1 MKPAGQLVY
10 QTEERSI
17 ALKRIK
23 PKKTKAVNQKVLI
36 ATIDGGKDTHYGY
49 YRCPDGTEGKSLPF
63 RNNGRGFQ
71 EFWERISSIA
81 DAQGFEEIIIGFES
95 TGPYMEP
102 LAQFL
107 RNKKAVRLV
116 QVNPMHTKRLKELS
130 GNSPLKTDRKDPKVI
145 ADIIELGH
153 ALTVVIPEGP
163 AAELRRL
170 TQGRER
176 TITSRTRLFNQLQCL
191 LASFFP
197 EFLQVMKDVT
207 TASAQHLIKHYP
219 TPQDIVNLGEP
230 ALAAQLRKVSRG
242 KLKEDRARAL
252 FEAPSASVGIRDGRN
267 SMLQEV
273 RLIVDTIALYGR
285 FIEGLEA
292 DMVRYLEQ
300 VPYSHVILSLKG
312 IGPVTAAGLIGE
324 VGDFTKFGTISE
336 VMKLAGLDLYEV
348 SSGKHRGKLRI
359 SKRGRPH
366 MRKLLYLAA
375 LSTVRKGGAMHGWYQ
390 RALGRGMIKTKAL
403 VAVSRKLLGIIFAL
417 VRNHSVYIENFMNQK
432 PIFQEA
438 A

>member
-1 MKPAGQLVY
+1 VK
-10 QTEERSI
+10 
-17 ALKRIK
+17 KIK
-23 PKKTKAVNQKVLI
+23 PKTIKAVNKNILI
-36 ATIDGGKDTHYGY
+36 AAIDGGKDKHYGY
-49 YRCPDGTEGKSLPF
+49 FRCPDGTEGKSLPF
-63 RNNGRGFQ
+63 WNNGRGFQ
-71 EFWERISSIA
+71 EFWERISSA
-81 DAQGFEEIIIGFES
+81 AKAHGLEEIIVGFES

-107 RNKKAVRLV
+107 KSRKGVRLV
-116 QVNPMHTKRLKELS
+116 QVNPMHSKRLKELP

-176 TITSRTRLFNQLQCL
+176 TIESRTRLFNQLQCL
-191 LASFFP
+191 LASIFP
-197 EFLQVMKDVT
+197 EFLQVMNDVK
-207 TASAQHLIKHYP
+207 TASAQHLLRNYP
-219 TPQDIVNLGEP
+219 MPQDIVALGESS
-230 ALAAQLRKVSRG
+230 LAALLRKVSRG
-242 KLKEDRARAL
+242 KLREDRARAL
-252 FEAPSASVGIRDGRN
+252 FEAAHESVGIREGRD
-267 SMLQEV
+267 SMLLEI
-273 RLIVDTIALYGR
+273 RLILETTASYDR
-285 FIEGLEA
+285 FIEGLETE
-292 DMVRYLEQ
+292 MLRHLKQ
-300 VPYSHVILSLKG
+300 IPYSHLILSLKG

-324 VGDFTKFGTISE
+324 VGDFTKFGTIGE

-359 SKRGRPH
+359 SKRGRPRI
-366 MRKLLYLAA
+366 RKLLYLAA
-375 LSTVRKGGAMHGWYQ
+375 LSTVRKGGAMHKWYQ

-417 VRNHSVYIENFMNQK
+417 VRSHSVYVENYRKQK
-432 PIFQEA
+432 PILQEA

>member
-1 MKPAGQLVY
+1 MK
-10 QTEERSI
+10 
-17 ALKRIK
+17 KIK
-23 PKKTKAVNQKVLI
+23 PKNTRAVNEKILI

-63 RNNGRGFQ
+63 WNNGRGFQ
-71 EFWERISSIA
+71 EFWERISTA
-81 DAQGFEEIIIGFES
+81 AKTHGLEEIIVGFES

-102 LAQFL
+102 VAQFL
-107 RNKKAVRLV
+107 RNKKGIRLV

-176 TITSRTRLFNQLQCL
+176 TIASRTRLFNQLQCI

-197 EFLQVMKDVT
+197 EFLQVMKDVK
-207 TASAQHLIKHYP
+207 TASAQHLLKKHP
-219 TPQDIVNLGEP
+219 TPRDIVALGLP
-230 ALAAQLRKVSRG
+230 ALTAELRKVSRG
-242 KLKEDRARAL
+242 KLREDRARAL
-252 FEAPSASVGIRDGRN
+252 FEASNESVGIQAGRDSALLEIG
-267 SMLQEV
+267 
-273 RLIVDTIALYGR
+273 LILETIAAYDA
-285 FIEGLEA
+285 FIEKVEA
-292 DMVRYLEQ
+292 EMERHLNEI
-300 VPYSHVILSLKG
+300 PYSRVILSLKG
-312 IGPVTAAGLIGE
+312 VGPVTTAGLIGE

-336 VMKLAGLDLYEV
+336 ILKLAGLDLYEV

-359 SKRGRPH
+359 SKRGRPL

-375 LSTVRKGGAMHGWYQ
+375 LSTVRKGGVMHEWYK

-403 VAVSRKLLGIIFAL
+403 VAVSRKLLGIMFAL
-417 VRNHSVYIENFMNQK
+417 VRDHSVYVDNYLQVQHQLK
-432 PIFQEA
+432 EA

>member
-1 MKPAGQLVY
+1 MK
-10 QTEERSI
+10 
-17 ALKRIK
+17 IK
-23 PKKTKAVNQKVLI
+23 PKKTRAVNQNVLI
-36 ATIDGGKDTHYGY
+36 ATVDGGKDKHYGY
-49 YRCPDGTEGKSLPF
+49 YRCPDGTECKAF
-63 RNNGRGFQ
+63 DFWNNGPGFQ
-71 EFWERISSIA
+71 EFWERISSVA
-81 DAQGFEEIIIGFES
+81 AKHGLEEIIIGFEP

-102 LAQFL
+102 LALFL
-107 RNKKAVRLV
+107 RNRNGARLV

-170 TQGRER
+170 SQGRER
-176 TITSRTRLFNQLQCL
+176 TITSRSRLFNQLQCL

-197 EFLQVMKDVT
+197 EFMQVMKDIK
-207 TASAQHLIKHYP
+207 TASAQYLIKHHP
-219 TPQDIVNLGEP
+219 TPEDIVSVGESG
-230 ALAAQLRKVSRG
+230 LAALLRKVSRG

-252 FEAPSASVGIRDGRN
+252 FEASRASVGIREGRD

-273 RLIVDTIALYGR
+273 KLIVDTIALYDR
-285 FIEGLEA
+285 FVEGLEA
-292 DMVRYLEQ
+292 DMVRYLGQ
-300 VPYSHVILSLKG
+300 IPYSHVILSLKG

-324 VGDFTKFGTISE
+324 VGDFTQFGTISE

-348 SSGKHRGKLRI
+348 SSGKHKGKLHI
-359 SKRGRPH
+359 SKRGRPF

-375 LSTVRKGGAMHGWYQ
+375 LSTVRKGGAMHEWYQ
-390 RALGRGMIKTKAL
+390 RAMDRGMKKTKAL

-417 VRNHSVYIENFMNQK
+417 VRDHSVYVENYSKQK
-432 PIFQEA
+432 ILFQEA
-438 A
+438 AA

>member
-1 MKPAGQLVY
+1 MK
-10 QTEERSI
+10 
-17 ALKRIK
+17 KIK
-23 PKKTKAVNQKVLI
+23 PKKTKAVNEKVLI
-36 ATIDGGKDTHYGY
+36 ATIDGGKDKHYGY

-63 RNNGRGFQ
+63 WNNGRGFC
-71 EFWERISSIA
+71 EFWERISTA
-81 DAQGFEEIIIGFES
+81 AKTHGLEDIIIGFES

-107 RNKKAVRLV
+107 RNKKGVRLA
-116 QVNPMHTKRLKELS
+116 QVNPMHTKRLKELP

-176 TITSRTRLFNQLQCL
+176 TIASRTRLFNQLQCI

-197 EFLQVMKDVT
+197 EFLQVMKNVK
-207 TASAQHLIKHYP
+207 TASARHLLKKHP
-219 TPQDIVNLGEP
+219 APRDIVAMGLP
-230 ALAAQLRKVSRG
+230 ALTAELRKVSRG

-252 FEAPSASVGIRDGRN
+252 FEASNESVGIQAGRDSQLLEIG
-267 SMLQEV
+267 LLLE
-273 RLIVDTIALYGR
+273 TIAAYDA
-285 FIEGLEA
+285 FIEKVEA
-292 DMVRYLEQ
+292 EMERHLNEI
-300 VPYSHVILSLKG
+300 PYSRVILSLKG
-312 IGPVTAAGLIGE
+312 VGPVTTAGLIGE

-336 VMKLAGLDLYEV
+336 VLKLAGLDLYEV

-359 SKRGRPH
+359 SKRGRPL

-375 LSTVRKGGAMHGWYQ
+375 LSTVRKGGVMHEWYK

-403 VAVSRKLLGIIFAL
+403 VAVSRKLLGIMFAL
-417 VRNHSVYIENFMNQK
+417 VRDHSVYVKNYTKQK
-432 PIFQEA
+432 LILQEA

>member
-1 MKPAGQLVY
+1 VK
-10 QTEERSI
+10 
-17 ALKRIK
+17 KIK
-23 PKKTKAVNQKVLI
+23 PKNSKAVNQKILI
-36 ATIDGGKDTHYGY
+36 ATIDGGKEKHYGY
-49 YRCPDGTEGKSLPF
+49 FRCPDGTEGKSQPF
-63 RNNGRGFQ
+63 LNNGRGFQ
-71 EFWERISSIA
+71 EFWERISSA
-81 DAQGFEEIIIGFES
+81 AKTHSLEEIVVGFES

-107 RNKKAVRLV
+107 RSKQGVRLV

-191 LASFFP
+191 LASIFP
-197 EFLQVMKDVT
+197 EFLQVMKDVK
-207 TASAQHLIKHYP
+207 TASALYLLRHHP
-219 TPQDIVNLGEP
+219 MPQDIVKLGES
-230 ALAAQLRKVSRG
+230 ALASLLRKVSRG
-242 KLKEDRARAL
+242 KLREDRARAL
-252 FEAPSASVGIRDGRN
+252 FEASSASVGIRDGRD
-267 SMLQEV
+267 SMLLEI
-273 RLIVDTIALYGR
+273 RLILETIASHEH
-285 FIEGLEA
+285 FIEGLEVE
-292 DMVRYLEQ
+292 MERYLEQ
-300 VPYSHVILSLKG
+300 IPYSHIILSLKG
-312 IGPVTAAGLIGE
+312 IGPITTAGLIGE

-336 VMKLAGLDLYEV
+336 VLKLAGLDLYEV

-375 LSTVRKGGAMHGWYQ
+375 LSAVRKGGVMHEWYQ
-390 RALGRGMIKTKAL
+390 RALGRGMKKTKAL

-417 VRNHSVYIENFMNQK
+417 VRNHSVYVENYTKQK
-432 PIFQEA
+432 PTFQEA

>member
-1 MKPAGQLVY
+1 MRK
-10 QTEERSI
+10 
-17 ALKRIK
+17 IK
-23 PKKTKAVNQKVLI
+23 PKRIDAVNEKVLI

-49 YRCPDGTEGKSLPF
+49 YRYPDGTDCKAF
-63 RNNGRGFQ
+63 DFWNNGRGFQ
-71 EFWERISSIA
+71 EFWERISSA
-81 DAQGFEEIIIGFES
+81 ARSHGLEEIIVGFES

-107 RNKKAVRLV
+107 RSKKGIRLV

-145 ADIIELGH
+145 ADIIALGH

-176 TITSRTRLFNQLQCL
+176 TIESRTRLFNQLQCL
-191 LASFFP
+191 LVISFP
-197 EFLQVMKDVT
+197 EFLQVMTDVK
-207 TASAQHLIKHYP
+207 TASAQHLLRHYP
-219 TPQDIVNLGEP
+219 TAQDIVSLGEP
-230 ALAAQLRKVSRG
+230 ALTVLLRKVSRG
-242 KLKEDRARAL
+242 KIREARARAL
-252 FEAPSASVGIRDGRN
+252 FEAARESVGVQEGRS
-267 SMLQEV
+267 SMLLEI
-273 RLIVDTIALYGR
+273 RLMLETIASYDR
-285 FIEGLEA
+285 FIDGLEA
-292 DMVRYLEQ
+292 EMVRHLEQ
-300 VPYSHVILSLKG
+300 IPYSRVILSLKG

-359 SKRGRPH
+359 SKRGRPLI
-366 MRKLLYLAA
+366 RKLLYLAA
-375 LSTVRKGGAMHGWYQ
+375 LSTIRKGGVMHEWYQ
-390 RALGRGMIKTKAL
+390 RALGRGMMKTKAL

-417 VRNHSVYIENFMNQK
+417 VRDHSVYVENYMKQE
-432 PIFQEA
+432 PILQEA

>member
-1 MKPAGQLVY
+1 MK
-10 QTEERSI
+10 
-17 ALKRIK
+17 KIK
-23 PKKTKAVNQKVLI
+23 PKLPKGVNEKVLI
-36 ATIDGGKDTHYGY
+36 ATVDGGKDIHYGY
-49 YRCPDGTEGKSLPF
+49 YRYPDGTDMKPF
-63 RNNGRGFQ
+63 DFWNNGRGFC
-71 EFWERISSIA
+71 EFWERVSSA
-81 DAQGFEEIIIGFES
+81 AKRQDLEEIIVGFES

-107 RNKKAVRLV
+107 RSKKGVRLV
-116 QVNPMHTKRLKELS
+116 QVNPMHTKRVKELQ

-170 TQGRER
+170 TQSRER
-176 TITSRTRLFNQLQCL
+176 TIGSRTRLFNQLQN
-191 LASFFP
+191 LAAIIFP
-197 EFLQVMKDVT
+197 EFLQVMKDVK
-207 TASAQHLIKHYP
+207 TASAQHLLRHHP
-219 TPQDIVNLGEP
+219 APQDIVDLGLP
-230 ALAAQLRKVSRG
+230 GLTALLRQVSRG

-252 FEAPSASVGIRDGRN
+252 FEAANESVGVREGRD
-267 SMLQEV
+267 SMLLEI
-273 RLIVDTIALYGR
+273 RLILDTIATYDR

-324 VGDFTKFGTISE
+324 VGDFTKFSTISE

-348 SSGKHRGKLRI
+348 SSGKHRGKRRI
-359 SKRGRPH
+359 SKRGRPLL
-366 MRKLLYLAA
+366 RKLLYFAA
-375 LSTVRKGGAMHGWYQ
+375 LSAVRKGGVMHEWYQ
-390 RALGRGMIKTKAL
+390 RAMNRGMIKTKAL
-403 VAVSRKLLGIIFAL
+403 VAVARKLLAIIFAL
-417 VRNHSVYIENFMNQK
+417 VRDHSMYRENYMQHK
-432 PIFQEA
+432 LTLQEA

>member
-1 MKPAGQLVY
+1 MK
-10 QTEERSI
+10 
-17 ALKRIK
+17 KIK
-23 PKKTKAVNQKVLI
+23 PKTTKAVKQNVLI

-71 EFWERISSIA
+71 EFWERISSVA
-81 DAQGFEEIIIGFES
+81 DAQGFEEIIVGFES

-207 TASAQHLIKHYP
+207 TASAQYLIKHYP

-252 FEAPSASVGIRDGRN
+252 FEASSASVGIRDGQS

-273 RLIVDTIALYGR
+273 RMIVDTIALYDR

-336 VMKLAGLDLYEV
+336 VLKLAGLDLYEV

-375 LSTVRKGGAMHGWYQ
+375 LSTIRKGGVMHEWYQ
-390 RALGRGMIKTKAL
+390 DALDRGMIKTKAL
-403 VAVSRKLLGIIFAL
+403 VAVSRKLLMIIFAL
-417 VRNHSVYIENFMNQK
+417 VRDHSVYIENYSKTQQQLK
-432 PIFQEA
+432 EA

>member
-1 MKPAGQLVY
+1 VK
-10 QTEERSI
+10 
-17 ALKRIK
+17 KIK
-23 PKKTKAVNQKVLI
+23 PKTIKAVNKNILI
-36 ATIDGGKDTHYGY
+36 AAIDGGKDKHYGY
-49 YRCPDGTEGKSLPF
+49 FRCPDGTEGKSLPF
-63 RNNGRGFQ
+63 WNNGRGFQ
-71 EFWERISSIA
+71 EFWERISSA
-81 DAQGFEEIIIGFES
+81 AKAHGLEEIIVGFES

-107 RNKKAVRLV
+107 KSRKGVRLV
-116 QVNPMHTKRLKELS
+116 QVNPMHSKRLKELP

-176 TITSRTRLFNQLQCL
+176 TIESRTRLFNQLQCL
-191 LASFFP
+191 LASIFP
-197 EFLQVMKDVT
+197 EFLQVMNDVK
-207 TASAQHLIKHYP
+207 TASAQHLLRNYP
-219 TPQDIVNLGEP
+219 MPQDIVALGESS
-230 ALAAQLRKVSRG
+230 LAALLRKVSRG
-242 KLKEDRARAL
+242 KLREDRARAL
-252 FEAPSASVGIRDGRN
+252 FEAAHESVGIREGRD
-267 SMLQEV
+267 SMLLEI
-273 RLIVDTIALYGR
+273 RLILETTASYDR
-285 FIEGLEA
+285 FIEGLETE
-292 DMVRYLEQ
+292 MLRHLKQ
-300 VPYSHVILSLKG
+300 IPYSHLILSLKG

-324 VGDFTKFGTISE
+324 VGDFTKFGTIGE

-359 SKRGRPH
+359 SKRGRPRI
-366 MRKLLYLAA
+366 RKLLYLAA
-375 LSTVRKGGAMHGWYQ
+375 LSTVRKGGAMHEWYQ

-417 VRNHSVYIENFMNQK
+417 VRSHSVYVENYRKQK
-432 PIFQEA
+432 PILQEA

>member
-1 MKPAGQLVY
+1 MK
-10 QTEERSI
+10 
-17 ALKRIK
+17 KIK
-23 PKKTKAVNQKVLI
+23 PKKTRAVNQNVII
-36 ATIDGGKDTHYGY
+36 ATVDGGKDKHYGY
-49 YRCPDGTEGKSLPF
+49 YRCPDGAEGKSLPF
-63 RNNGRGFQ
+63 WNNGRGFQ
-71 EFWERISSIA
+71 EFWERISLA
-81 DAQGFEEIIIGFES
+81 AKTHGLEEIIVGFES

-107 RNKKAVRLV
+107 RYKKGIRLV

-170 TQGRER
+170 TQARER
-176 TITSRTRLFNQLQCL
+176 TIESRTRLFNQLQSL
-191 LASFFP
+191 LVITFP
-197 EFLQVMKDVT
+197 EFLQVMKDVK
-207 TASAQHLIKHYP
+207 TASAQHLLRHYP
-219 TPQDIVNLGEP
+219 TAQDIVTLGEL
-230 ALAAQLRKVSRG
+230 ALAALLRKVSRG
-242 KLKEDRARAL
+242 KIKKDRARAL
-252 FEAPSASVGIRDGRN
+252 FEAANESVGVLEGRS
-267 SMLQEV
+267 SMLLEIG
-273 RLIVDTIALYGR
+273 LMLDTIATYDR
-285 FIEGLEA
+285 FIEGLETE
-292 DMVRYLEQ
+292 MLRHLERI
-300 VPYSHVILSLKG
+300 PYSRVILSLKG

-359 SKRGRPH
+359 SKRGRPLI
-366 MRKLLYLAA
+366 RKLLYFAA
-375 LSTVRKGGAMHGWYQ
+375 LSAVRKGGVMHEWYQ

-403 VAVSRKLLGIIFAL
+403 LAVSRKLLGIIFAL
-417 VRNHSVYIENFMNQK
+417 VRDHSVYVENYVKQK
-432 PIFQEA
+432 LILQEA